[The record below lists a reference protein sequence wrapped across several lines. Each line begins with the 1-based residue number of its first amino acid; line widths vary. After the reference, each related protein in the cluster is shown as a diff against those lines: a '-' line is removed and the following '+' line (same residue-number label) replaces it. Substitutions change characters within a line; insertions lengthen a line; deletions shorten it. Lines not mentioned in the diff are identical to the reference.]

1 MGCSSIWRW
10 AAVFA
15 KFVIYFLAFG
25 IYKSFGV
32 LLPYLVRGLETDV
45 TSVGWGF
52 GMYGGLVYL
61 LGPVAGALTRSY
73 GARRMVISGGFI
85 AATGLA
91 SASLSTSPV
100 HLCLALTC
108 SGLGHGLSV
117 LPSVEPIVYHFPEGF
132 ALANGIALGGASV
145 GMMVLPPV
153 LEKFVEL
160 YGWRGT
166 LLLLGALDLHIVF
179 AGALMRMPQEHQS
192 TVSKNLNVNKKEKR
206 LPCNQNEPSK
216 SSRYIDLKVNNME
229 KPETEG
235 VYGESTHER
244 INNRIISFVYRRFNM
259 SEKSIKKYFSKA
271 DDIEADDTNSLIEP
285 AQKQYI
291 KQNCATRTRK
301 QTVNNED
308 ATSDRS
314 LKDFLV
320 ESFDVK
326 FFGQEPLIIFYDV
339 VIFFFA
345 FTYGAWTVYL
355 VPHAIDRGVNAEDAA
370 LLSTVAGFTNF
381 FGRIAYAP
389 VIDKDLIDPTN
400 MFAIGSLITSF
411 LFLCDPLFDTYLMMS
426 LSAAIA
432 GLVIGSGNSLW
443 TVMIKQF
450 VDESGTGTFISA
462 LGWACLFSGVGCMI
476 SSPLTGWL
484 FDKLNDY
491 ELVFQMMGCVSAVI
505 FVILCAVKITRY
517 FA

>member
-10 AAVFA
+10 TVVFA
-15 KFVIYFLAFG
+15 KFVVYFLAFG

-32 LLPYLVRGLETDV
+32 LLPYLERGLETDV

-52 GMYGGLVYL
+52 GLYGGLVYL

-73 GARRMVISGGFI
+73 GARRMVISGGII

-132 ALANGIALGGASV
+132 ALANGIALGGASI

-153 LEKFVEL
+153 SEKFFEL

-166 LLLLGALDLHIVF
+166 LLLLSALDLHIVF
-179 AGALMRMPQEHQS
+179 AGALMRMPQAHQS
-192 TVSKNLNVNKKEKR
+192 TVSKNLNVNK
-206 LPCNQNEPSK
+206 NQNRPSR
-216 SSRYIDLKVNNME
+216 SSRYIKLKGNNIDE
-229 KPETEG
+229 SETQG
-235 VYGESTHER
+235 VYKESMPER
-244 INNRIISFVYRRFNM
+244 IKRCIISFDYRLFNM
-259 SEKSIKKYFSKA
+259 REIKYFSKA
-271 DDIEADDTNSLIEP
+271 DEIEADDTKSLIEP
-285 AQKQYI
+285 AQKQYL
-291 KQNCATRTRK
+291 KQNRASRSVK

-308 ATSDRS
+308 ATSNRS
-314 LKDFLV
+314 FKDFLV
-320 ESFDVK
+320 ECFDVK

-355 VPHAIDRGVNAEDAA
+355 VPHAIARGVNAKDAA
-370 LLSTVAGFTNF
+370 FLSTVAGFTNF

-389 VIDKDLIDPTN
+389 VIDKNVIDPTN

-411 LFLCDPLFDTYLMMS
+411 LFLCDPLFDTYLTMS

-450 VDESGTGTFISA
+450 VDECGTGTFISA

-476 SSPLTGWL
+476 SSPLTGWI
-484 FDKLNDY
+484 FDTLNDY
-491 ELVFQMMGCVSAVI
+491 DLVFQMMGGVSIVV
-505 FVILCAVKITRY
+505 FVILCAVKITHHIT
-517 FA
+517 